1 MIDQTCWYADPLS
14 IINMKQKFLRPGVA
28 FDSCMQYALNEWKW
42 DDKSHYSLHRKVADL
57 SQTEE
62 LGFGSTTNIEILTSC
77 PRLSLMILEKIDV
90 KSEGLE
96 IFPIKGGLFIGDYG
110 THGVEFIR
118 LDMPWVAPM
127 VWPHRSGPKGVKGV
141 KVTGDPN
148 VPFGHT
154 SFKITDN
161 RPLIIPREAQTS
173 FEALYEYATGD
184 FFRIFLTARHCIT
197 LV

>member
-1 MIDQTCWYADPLS
+1 
-14 IINMKQKFLRPGVA
+14 MKQKFLRPGVA
-28 FDSCMQYALNEWKW
+28 FDRCMQYALNEWKW

-62 LGFGSTTNIEILTSC
+62 LGFGSHINLEILTSC
-77 PRLSLMILEKIDV
+77 PRLSLMILEKVDV
-90 KSEGLE
+90 KRNTEGLLE
-96 IFPIKGGLFIGDYG
+96 VFPIKGGLFKGDYG
-110 THGVEFIR
+110 SHGVEFIR

-148 VPFGHT
+148 VPFRHT

-161 RPLIIPREAQTS
+161 RPLIIPKEAQTS
-173 FEALYEYATGD
+173 FEALYEYTTGD
-184 FFRIFLTARHCIT
+184 NFRIFLQPRLFFCAFSVELDFVKNTET
-197 LV
+197 

>member
-1 MIDQTCWYADPLS
+1 
-14 IINMKQKFLRPGVA
+14 
-28 FDSCMQYALNEWKW
+28 MQYALNEWKW

-57 SQTEE
+57 SQTEG
-62 LGFGSTTNIEILTSC
+62 LEILTSC

-148 VPFGHT
+148 VPFRHT

-161 RPLIIPREAQTS
+161 RPLIIPKEAQTS
-173 FEALYEYATGD
+173 FQALYLYATGVN
-184 FFRIFLTARHCIT
+184 TY
-197 LV
+197 

>member
-1 MIDQTCWYADPLS
+1 M
-14 IINMKQKFLRPGVA
+14 A
-28 FDSCMQYALNEWKW
+28 FHRCMQYALNDWKW
-42 DDKSHYSLHRKVADL
+42 DDKYIPEYSLHRKVADL

-110 THGVEFIR
+110 DHGVEVIR

-161 RPLIIPREAQTS
+161 RPIIIPREAQTS
-173 FEALYEYATGD
+173 LCALYDYVTGD
-184 FFRIFLTARHCIT
+184 NFRIFIT
-197 LV
+197 TRTNFCAF

>member
-1 MIDQTCWYADPLS
+1 M
-14 IINMKQKFLRPGVA
+14 
-28 FDSCMQYALNEWKW
+28 E
-42 DDKSHYSLHRKVADL
+42 KV
-57 SQTEE
+57 
-62 LGFGSTTNIEILTSC
+62 
-77 PRLSLMILEKIDV
+77 DV

-96 IFPIKGGLFIGDYG
+96 VFPIQGGLFKGDYG
-110 THGVEFIR
+110 SHGVEFIR
-118 LDMPWVAPM
+118 LEMPWVAPM

-141 KVTGDPN
+141 KMTGDPN
-148 VPFGHT
+148 VPFRHT

>member
-1 MIDQTCWYADPLS
+1 MTDQTCWYAETLT
-14 IINMKQKFLRPGVA
+14 IVNMKQRYLRPGVA
-28 FDSCMQYALNEWKW
+28 FHYCMQYALNEWKW

-57 SQTEE
+57 SQTEG
-62 LGFGSTTNIEILTSC
+62 LEILTSC

-96 IFPIKGGLFIGDYG
+96 VFPIQGGLFKGDYG

-148 VPFGHT
+148 VPFRHT

-161 RPLIIPREAQTS
+161 RPLIIPKEAQTS
-173 FEALYEYATGD
+173 FEALYEYTTGN
-184 FFRIFLTARHCIT
+184 H
-197 LV
+197 